1 MDKCKC
7 EDKNTDYHYL
17 HCCNAMNDWQSEF
30 RYLLNRKIL
39 SKDEMA
45 ELFSQI
51 KSVIDRET
59 YELKQQ
65 IEKYRCNTGW
75 AKAIEL
81 EKELERVNRQR
92 TIEQGAWEEAKKYQD
107 MYIKTVKELEAYKL
121 GG

>member
-1 MDKCKC
+1 
-7 EDKNTDYHYL
+7 
-17 HCCNAMNDWQSEF
+17 MNDWQSEF

-121 GG
+121 GGKGKEIIWDK